1 MRFYDNWAS
10 LQIIYSLYYGHSL
23 VVCMTQLLAKELT
36 GFSLPD
42 KHMNE
47 EYPYVEQNCR
57 YNYCYCSPSPI
68 SGFLEGDVIDRQDIW
83 ATISQ
88 REKQDGTQLIRS
100 VIQVT
105 VKNER
110 FIMKSEVYQ
119 LFQYQEKIVHHISSI
134 PILCTALIS
143 RKKKAQRGEKLQL
156 GTFKS

>member
-1 MRFYDNWAS
+1 MTFYDKWAS

-88 REKQDGTQLIRS
+88 REKQDGYLVDTICNLGNCKKRALHNEVRGIPTFLVS
-100 VIQVT
+100 G
-105 VKNER
+105 KNCASHFIDSHFVRCAHFSKEKGLER
-110 FIMKSEVYQ
+110 
-119 LFQYQEKIVHHISSI
+119 
-134 PILCTALIS
+134 
-143 RKKKAQRGEKLQL
+143 
-156 GTFKS
+156 

>member
-1 MRFYDNWAS
+1 MTFYDKWAS

-110 FIMKSEVYQ
+110 FIGIPTFLVSGKNCASHFIDSHFVHCAH
-119 LFQYQEKIVHHISSI
+119 FSKEKG
-134 PILCTALIS
+134 LE
-143 RKKKAQRGEKLQL
+143 R
-156 GTFKS
+156 